1 MIKELKNIHNISDDE
16 ITFSDYVITRL
27 LDHGVSTVFGLTG
40 GGIMY
45 LIDSLAR
52 NSDCK
57 LITVHHESFGG
68 LAADAYSKVG
78 NNIGVALGTTGPG
91 VTNLFTSITAA
102 WQDSSRVLFIGG
114 QVKTADSSRINNLY
128 VRQNGTFEFDAIDTY
143 KHVTKYCEII
153 DDAEKGIIKLE
164 EAITALNHNR
174 PGPSYIEI
182 PLDIQG
188 KKIKIDKIKQIHS
201 SFKSSYDAEIT
212 KKTEIKRN
220 NNINIYT
227 SNSPLFIIGAGVLKS
242 NSSKKLR
249 QFLLKH
255 SLPYV
260 VTPLAIG
267 FSNSAD
273 KNYLGVL
280 SIRGN
285 RSANIVSQQASSIIV
300 IGCSLHQQ
308 IVGWDPK
315 IFNPDAKKTWFEI
328 DKNITDL
335 RSADLSI
342 DNVYNIDIDE
352 AYNAINKS
360 NIFEEND
367 YSEWLS
373 YTSIIKHEHYKHY
386 KESSGLDLY
395 DLLDVLNN
403 YMHKFSCIATD
414 AGQPWY
420 ILPQSLNLLEDTQF
434 ISSGSYGSMG
444 MTVPYMVGAGQIN
457 LKNSILGVIGDGSL
471 MMCLQEL
478 STLKTYLQRFILV
491 IVNNNGYRS
500 IRGTHD
506 KFFNGRTI
514 GTDKSNGVFIP
525 SYKTISNSFG
535 IDYRSVKTIDEFQN
549 ILDSYQNQQLIVELF
564 TDNDQSIEPLVISK
578 MDEAG
583 NFVNTS
589 IDDMYPYVE
598 YKIFKK

>member
-315 IFNPDAKKTWFEI
+315 LFNPDAKKTWFEI

-335 RSADLSI
+335 RSEDLSI

-367 YSEWLS
+367 YFTLFEFSAKWDPVPTMLTQNHVSSIKGFYGQTTAYQKDKIKQSVVILAEAPGRDQVKYIHGNFGKGTFTFYAGHDPED
-373 YTSIIKHEHYKHY
+373 YTHRVDDPPTDL
-386 KESSGLDLY
+386 GLYPNSPGYRLI
-395 DLLDVLNN
+395 LNN
-403 YMHKFSCIATD
+403 
-414 AGQPWY
+414 
-420 ILPQSLNLLEDTQF
+420 ILFPAAQ
-434 ISSGSYGSMG
+434 
-444 MTVPYMVGAGQIN
+444 
-457 LKNSILGVIGDGSL
+457 KKKR
-471 MMCLQEL
+471 
-478 STLKTYLQRFILV
+478 KT
-491 IVNNNGYRS
+491 
-500 IRGTHD
+500 
-506 KFFNGRTI
+506 
-514 GTDKSNGVFIP
+514 
-525 SYKTISNSFG
+525 
-535 IDYRSVKTIDEFQN
+535 
-549 ILDSYQNQQLIVELF
+549 
-564 TDNDQSIEPLVISK
+564 
-578 MDEAG
+578 
-583 NFVNTS
+583 
-589 IDDMYPYVE
+589 
-598 YKIFKK
+598 